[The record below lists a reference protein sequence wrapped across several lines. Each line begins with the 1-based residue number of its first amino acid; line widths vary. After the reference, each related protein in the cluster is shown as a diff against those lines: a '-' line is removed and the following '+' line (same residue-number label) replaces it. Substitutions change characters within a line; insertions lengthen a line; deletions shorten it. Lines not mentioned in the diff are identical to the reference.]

1 MITPPDAR
9 STYSL
14 HRSMAEIVAP
24 FDELYQLRPFFDHE
38 RISAFAEANVLEVS
52 CEQIFENPLHLSDG
66 ARSGE
71 PR

>member
-1 MITPPDAR
+1 
-9 STYSL
+9 
-14 HRSMAEIVAP
+14 MAEIVAP